1 MPDTLRCPRCH
12 KVGLVRLETVI
23 RGRRSLRHFYCG
35 ACAYEWELKH
45 EGSAPAKRQ
54 NADGRPDRSRS

>member
-1 MPDTLRCPRCH
+1 MPDTLRCPRCY

-35 ACAYEWELKH
+35 ACGHEWELTQ
-45 EGSAPAKRQ
+45 EGSAPTKGHKEI
-54 NADGRPDRSRS
+54 GRPDRSRP